1 MRKVRS
7 APRSA
12 KRAVKVLAFLGLK
25 NLLSGT
31 DKRISIRVGNDEFR
45 LPEDEQHLLIQAVL
59 DAVDSM
65 GAQKVGAVLST
76 QEVADLLNVSRPF
89 VIKLIETRQ
98 LKAFKVGSHRRVL
111 KAETLAFRQKMRNQ
125 KNEALDALVA
135 GTERLELDFK

>member
-1 MRKVRS
+1 MS
-7 APRSA
+7 FGCPRMSSTSSS
-12 KRAVKVLAFLGLK
+12 KQC
-25 NLLSGT
+25 ST
-31 DKRISIRVGNDEFR
+31 
-45 LPEDEQHLLIQAVL
+45 LLIPWGHKK
-59 DAVDSM
+59 SE
-65 GAQKVGAVLST
+65 LSFRP